1 MELNEKI
8 AVIGTSAMVSGFKLA
23 GLQDFFTLE
32 GKEAEEKLVQLLSDT
47 QYGIIILEESVLENA
62 DWRLKRRIEAIAKP
76 VVVTVPS
83 PSGPLEQSE
92 SLGVLIKR
100 ALGFDLMNKKK

>member
-8 AVIGTSAMVSGFKLA
+8 AVIGNSAMVSGFKLS

-32 GKEAEEKLVQLLSDT
+32 GKDAEDKLSQLINDPS
-47 QYGIIILEESVLENA
+47 YGIIILEESVLENA

-83 PSGPLEQSE
+83 PSGPMEQSE
-92 SLGVLIKR
+92 SIGVLIKR
-100 ALGFDLMNKKK
+100 ALGFDLMNKKQ